1 MTLEPDICYA
11 AMQARDSRFDG
22 EFFVGVSSTGIFCRP
37 VCTVRLPHRDRCTY
51 YANAASAE
59 AAGYRPCLR
68 CRPELAPGSSR
79 VDAVSRTA
87 ARVFARIDAG
97 ALTDDSLD
105 ALAAEF
111 DLSAR
116 QLRRV
121 VEQEYGVSPVQLA
134 QTRRLLL
141 AKQLIADTQLPM
153 ADVAFAAGF
162 SSVRRFNH
170 LFRSRYGMNPTAM
183 RRGTAAAEAGRVVL
197 KLGYRPPL
205 HWEGLA
211 GFLSSRGATVVER
224 VDRGVYRRTVQVGET
239 TGWLQA
245 EPDTG
250 KHQLRLTVSESLV
263 PMLRH
268 LLAGVRH
275 LFDLNASPAA
285 IDAYLGQDALMAGF
299 VQRAPG
305 LRIPGALD
313 GFEVALRAIL
323 GQQISVKA
331 ATTVFGRF
339 AQTFG
344 RPVDTPWPELSR
356 AAPTAEVLAQAPLQ
370 QIIDQGMTQRRAQTV
385 QTLARCVA
393 DGEIVLTPSADVA
406 ATQVALLA
414 LPGIGPWTVQYL
426 TMRALGQ
433 PDALPASDL
442 GLMRAAACDKPAELL
457 ARAEAWRPWRSYAA
471 MHLWQ
476 SLTRP
481 D

>member
-1 MTLEPDICYA
+1 MNLEPDICYA
-11 AMQARDSRFDG
+11 AMQSRDTRFDG
-22 EFFVGVSSTGIFCRP
+22 VFFVGVSSTGIFCRP
-37 VCTVRLPHRDRCTY
+37 VCTVRLPRRDRCTF

-68 CRPELAPGSSR
+68 CRPELAPGTSR
-79 VDAVSRTA
+79 IDAVSRTA
-87 ARVFARIDAG
+87 ARAFTRIDAG
-97 ALTDDSLD
+97 ALTDGSLET
-105 ALAAEF
+105 LAAE
-111 DLSAR
+111 LGLGAR

-121 VEQEYGVSPVQLA
+121 VEQAYGVSPVQLA

-141 AKQLIADTQLPM
+141 AKQLIADTRLPM
-153 ADVAFAAGF
+153 SEVAFAAGF

-170 LFRSRYGMNPTAM
+170 LFQLRYGMNPTAM
-183 RRGTAAAEAGRVVL
+183 RRGAQPAEDGRIVL

-205 HWEGLA
+205 HWDGLA
-211 GFLSSRGATVVER
+211 GFLASRGATAVER
-224 VDRGVYRRTVQVGET
+224 VDGGVYRRTVQVGDI

-245 EPDTG
+245 APEPGRD
-250 KHQLRLTVSESLV
+250 QLRLTVSDTLV
-263 PMLRH
+263 PVLRH

-275 LFDLNASPAA
+275 LFDLNASPEV
-285 IDAYLGQDALMAGF
+285 IDEHLGGDPLMAGF
-299 VQRAPG
+299 VRRAPG

-339 AQTFG
+339 ATTFG
-344 RPVDTPWPELSR
+344 RPVVTPWPELNR
-356 AAPTAEVLAQAPLQ
+356 AAPTAEILADARLQ
-370 QIIDQGMTQRRAQTV
+370 QIIDQGLTQRRARTIQA
-385 QTLARCVA
+385 LAREVA
-393 DGEIVLTPSADVA
+393 DGNLVLTPSADVEP
-406 ATQVALLA
+406 TQQALLA

-433 PDALPASDL
+433 PDALPESDL
-442 GLMRAAACDKPAELL
+442 GLLRAAGCDRPAELL
-457 ARAEAWRPWRSYAA
+457 TRAEAWRPWRSYAA

-476 SLTRP
+476 SLALS